1 MTRRLRAPGSTHGV
15 TDAPGCKRNS
25 RRVLLCIK
33 KGFCRTCRW
42 CALRRRMP
50 ALLDEQAALSFSR
63 PDGRRVPTR
72 LAPTSRPR
80 FARVLRIAVL
90 GLYLAALLAPTE
102 VAVFHQLAIVQSFG
116 RNHGHDFIAHT
127 SYLFELKLAEAI
139 LNSSHQCGELRLAHF
154 GYVDC
159 QSDLSG
165 SKVLAMP
172 LQYTAGTGL
181 GDTNSALPVGCG
193 PALRRHLVGFRH
205 HPRRART
212 RALVSI

>member
-50 ALLDEQAALSFSR
+50 ALLDEQAALSFAR

-127 SYLFELKLAEAI
+127 SYLF
-139 LNSSHQCGELRLAHF
+139 
-154 GYVDC
+154 
-159 QSDLSG
+159 
-165 SKVLAMP
+165 
-172 LQYTAGTGL
+172 
-181 GDTNSALPVGCG
+181 
-193 PALRRHLVGFRH
+193 
-205 HPRRART
+205 
-212 RALVSI
+212 